1 MSLRVFTCYN
11 ISYAY
16 PALTCLVYLPHHRA
30 GCRPWFHPYM
40 SMRAFICTLYLRFT
54 YLTTEL
60 EDDHNFTHTCLWGL
74 LFVQYILG
82 FSYLTTELEVD
93 HDDGD
98 LRHRDDQDDEHK
110 EKETKQVVK
119 LVLPYCLQSTQK
131 ELISD
136 SCQMDQILPH
146 PIHAFIKANCSSH
159 KFHL

>member
-1 MSLRVFTCYN
+1 
-11 ISYAY
+11 
-16 PALTCLVYLPHHRA
+16 
-30 GCRPWFHPYM
+30 M
-40 SMRAFICTLYLRFT
+40 SMRAFICTLHLRFT
-54 YLTTEL
+54 
-60 EDDHNFTHTCLWGL
+60 
-74 LFVQYILG
+74 
-82 FSYLTTELEVD
+82 YLTTELEVD

-110 EKETKQVVK
+110 EKETKQVIK

-131 ELISD
+131 EFISN

>member
-1 MSLRVFTCYN
+1 M
-11 ISYAY
+11 
-16 PALTCLVYLPHHRA
+16 LTQP
-30 GCRPWFHPYM
+30 
-40 SMRAFICTLYLRFT
+40 LYVWFT

-60 EDDHNFTHTCLWGL
+60 EDDHDFTHTCLWGL
-74 LFVQYILG
+74 LFVHYIFG

-131 ELISD
+131 ELISN
-136 SCQMDQILPH
+136 SCQIDHLCLNPFMHLSRQIAVAINSIYRNNPTYC
-146 PIHAFIKANCSSH
+146 KNEE
-159 KFHL
+159 